1 VSVTGKLHVPL
12 VFHMTVALVAV
23 PDSST
28 NACPVVFVNPFA
40 LFQFGFATTP
50 ATSVLPMAVPCP
62 TKSTLITP
70 FPAAATVSVTVVVCV
85 TLPLTPFSVNVDV
98 PSGVLPVVVTV
109 NVAVPAPVTVPGEKL
124 AVAPAGNPLALS
136 VTTPANPFN
145 EPTLAVYVVA
155 LPTITVCVPGLA
167 DIVKSGGG
175 GCVFTTKLTVVVCV
189 KLPLVPV
196 IVNVDVPT
204 GVLPVVVTVN
214 VAVPAPVT
222 VPGEKLAVA
231 PVGNPLALSVT
242 TPVNPFNAP
251 MLAVYVV
258 ALPTL
263 TVCVLGLA
271 DIVKSCVAVA
281 RGTT

>member
-1 VSVTGKLHVPL
+1 
-12 VFHMTVALVAV
+12 M
-23 PDSST
+23 
-28 NACPVVFVNPFA
+28 
-40 LFQFGFATTP
+40 
-50 ATSVLPMAVPCP
+50 
-62 TKSTLITP
+62 LIT
-70 FPAAATVSVTVVVCV
+70 FPAAAATVSVTVVACV
-85 TLPLTPFSVNVDV
+85 TLPLVPVIVNVDV

-109 NVAVPAPVTVPGEKL
+109 NVDVPAPVTVAGEKL
-124 AVAPAGNPLALS
+124 AVAPVGNPLALS
-136 VTTPANPFN
+136 VTTPPNPFN
-145 EPTLAVYVVA
+145 EPTLAVYVAA
-155 LPTITVCVPGLA
+155 LPTITVCVLGLA

-189 KLPLVPV
+189 KLPLVPL
-196 IVNVDVPT
+196 IVNVDVPS

-214 VAVPAPVT
+214 VDVPAPVT
-222 VPGEKLAVA
+222 VAGEKLAVA

-271 DIVKSCVAVA
+271 DIVKSGVAVA